1 MHGGWAISVSE
12 RASGRIFTK
21 ILVNCEMLWLEN
33 CLGLLLSARFSIWF
47 RWNKRTVGKRL
58 IQYMDMLAKGTF
70 STLVTICSSISFSG
84 IVYSTPNNNV
94 LIRSKA
100 VLAYWK
106 DWCSSWNTLRLCRVV
121 IKTRRRS
128 SEWLK
133 LAAFLGQRTEKSIE
147 AV

>member
-21 ILVNCEMLWLEN
+21 ILVNYEMLWLEN
-33 CLGLLLSARFSIWF
+33 CLGLLLSVRFSIWF
-47 RWNKRTVGKRL
+47 RRNKRTVGKRL

-70 STLVTICSSISFSG
+70 STISYNMFLDLVQWF
-84 IVYSTPNNNV
+84 TPHQTNDV

-106 DWCSSWNTLRLCRVV
+106 DWCSSWNTLGLYRVV

-133 LAAFLGQRTEKSIE
+133 LTAFLGQRTAKSI
-147 AV
+147 